1 MANTNMRLVISA
13 VNFSE
18 GGPLTIL
25 QQCIDSA
32 CAVLPETWKITVLVH
47 NKELIKNSRV
57 ELMEF
62 PQSKRSW
69 LRRLYLEW
77 FAFGRLSR
85 NLYPDLWLSLHDIT
99 PFVQARRQAVY
110 CHNPSPFYRLSI
122 QDFWLDPKFGFFNF
136 LYNYLYGIKISRN
149 QSVIVQQN
157 WLRDEFSRLHGH
169 LNIVVAHPAK
179 SKEEAFPKNHTGKIR
194 KPCQDSPLIL
204 FYPSL
209 PRVFKNFETVCD
221 AMSLLPPH
229 IGELLELRITLD
241 GFENRYA
248 KKIFK
253 KYRNQKNIKF
263 IGYQSRVEMVA
274 EYNGCDIVLFP
285 SKLETWGLPIS
296 EAKCYGKPLLVAD
309 LPYAHEAAGDC
320 EAIAFIPASES
331 KAWANIL
338 ASIVAEDWEFSRSR
352 QTLPEPPFAEDWSE
366 LWRILTDGLDT
377 EGN

>member
-1 MANTNMRLVISA
+1 MRLVISA

-32 CAVLPETWKITVLVH
+32 CFVLPETWKITVLVH
-47 NKELIKNSRV
+47 KKELIKNSRV

-69 LRRLYLEW
+69 FRRLYLEW
-77 FAFGRLSR
+77 FSFDRLSR
-85 NLYPDLWLSLHDIT
+85 NLNPDLWLSLHDIT

-122 QDFWLDPKFGFFNF
+122 QEFWLDPKFGFFNL
-136 LYNYLYGIKISRN
+136 LYNYLYAIQISRN

-169 LNIVVAHPAK
+169 PNIIVAHPAK
-179 SKEEAFPKNHTGKIR
+179 SKQEALSKIFSGKIR
-194 KPCQDSPLIL
+194 RPCLERPLIL

-209 PRVFKNFETVCD
+209 PRVFKNFETVCN
-221 AMSLLPPH
+221 AMTLLPPH

-248 KKIFK
+248 EKIFK
-253 KYRNQKNIKF
+253 NFKNQENIKF
-263 IGYQSRVEMVA
+263 IGYQTRAEMAA
-274 EYNGCDIVLFP
+274 EYSGCDIVLFP

-296 EAKCYGKPLLVAD
+296 EAKYFGKPLLVAD
-309 LPYAHEAAGDC
+309 LPYARETAGDC
-320 EAIAFIPASES
+320 EAIAFLPASES
-331 KAWANIL
+331 KAWANIF
-338 ASIVAEDWEFSRSR
+338 AAIVAEDWEFSRSR
-352 QTLPEPPFAEDWSE
+352 QTVPEAPFAEDWKD
-366 LWRILTDGLDT
+366 LWRILTDGLDP
-377 EGN
+377 GKN

>member
-1 MANTNMRLVISA
+1 MTKTNMRLVISA

-47 NKELIKNSRV
+47 KKELIKNSRV

-110 CHNPSPFYRLSI
+110 CHNSSPFYRLST
-122 QDFWLDPKFGFFNF
+122 QEFWLDPKFGFFNL
-136 LYNYLYGIKISRN
+136 LYNSLYGIKISRN

-157 WLRDEFSRLHGH
+157 WLRAEFSRLHGH
-169 LNIVVAHPAK
+169 PNIVVAHPAK
-179 SKEEAFPKNHTGKIR
+179 STQVALSKTFSR
-194 KPCQDSPLIL
+194 KTRRPCPERPLIL

-209 PRVFKNFETVCD
+209 PRVFKNFETVCN
-221 AMSLLPPH
+221 AMTLLPPH
-229 IGELLELRITLD
+229 VSELLELRITLD

-248 KKIFK
+248 KKIYK
-253 KYRNQKNIKF
+253 NYIDQKNIKF
-263 IGYQSRVEMVA
+263 IGYQTRAEMAA
-274 EYNGCDIVLFP
+274 EYSGCDIVLFP

-296 EAKCYGKPLLVAD
+296 EAKYYGKPLLVAD
-309 LPYAHEAAGDC
+309 LPYAHETAGDC
-320 EAIAFIPASES
+320 EAIAFLPAVDS
-331 KAWANIL
+331 KAWANIFT
-338 ASIVAEDWEFSRSR
+338 AIVAEDWEFSRSR
-352 QTLPEPPFAEDWSE
+352 QTVPEAPFAEDWSD
-366 LWRILTDGLDT
+366 LWRILTDGLDLDK
-377 EGN
+377 N